1 MTNVEKFG
9 MTMVKELGMT
19 NVEKFG
25 MTMVKRYPDRWKLGL
40 GSQVSKGARPGA
52 PGVLKRSL
60 KKKRRAGC
68 PSS

>member
-52 PGVLKRSL
+52 P
-60 KKKRRAGC
+60 A
-68 PSS
+68 